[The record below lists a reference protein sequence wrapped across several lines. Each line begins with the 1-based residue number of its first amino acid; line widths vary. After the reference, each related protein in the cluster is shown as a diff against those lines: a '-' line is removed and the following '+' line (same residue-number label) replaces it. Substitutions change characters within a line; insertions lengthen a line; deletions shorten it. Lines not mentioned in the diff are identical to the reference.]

1 MQVTFTLTEGEIP
14 DDAKQVFCRFGDQIV
29 SAKEFYFD
37 PGKSSLG
44 IATSLRRLDD
54 PLTHGVEASRLH
66 ALVTR
71 AKRTCLIRYT
81 PTLPEP

>member
-54 PLTHGVEASRLH
+54 P
-66 ALVTR
+66 
-71 AKRTCLIRYT
+71 
-81 PTLPEP
+81 